1 VVEESSE
8 NGVAVDVL
16 LYMRRM
22 RRGHNIP
29 WKDRGV
35 TIFDIRVHAL
45 STKHGVE
52 SSICE
57 VSYLVPLYWCPS
69 CEGYTSCGDLLI
81 LKYWRSSAGPAS
93 QDESLRTPS
102 LIEPVTKHIIQPLD
116 SIYLIC

>member
-1 VVEESSE
+1 
-8 NGVAVDVL
+8 
-16 LYMRRM
+16 M

-35 TIFDIRVHAL
+35 TIFDIRVHGL

-81 LKYWRSSAGPAS
+81 LKYWRSSAGSAS
-93 QDESLRTPS
+93 QDESSKLVHQMNV
-102 LIEPVTKHIIQPLD
+102 VTKNITQTLD
-116 SIYLIC
+116 SIYLTC